1 MRRPILAALIIV
13 VGLLLLADF
22 LVVNESLGELAELAI
37 GAAILVAAG
46 IALAGVS
53 SLALRRG
60 GDLWRRRG
68 DPIAA
73 ALVLAGMA
81 AVLVAGLRPG
91 AVGATD
97 PAVRWIL
104 VALVIPIGASLFAL
118 LFVSTLAASRRAVA
132 ARNPEAVVLV
142 SVAMVTLILLLPL
155 GGSVGAWLADAS
167 SWMLAVPVG
176 AVFRGFLIGIALLT
190 ALVAARTLLGIGS
203 SDE

>member
-132 ARNPEAVVLV
+132 SRNPEAVVLV
-142 SVAMVTLILLLPL
+142 SVATVTLILLLPL

>member
-142 SVAMVTLILLLPL
+142 SVATVTLILLLPL